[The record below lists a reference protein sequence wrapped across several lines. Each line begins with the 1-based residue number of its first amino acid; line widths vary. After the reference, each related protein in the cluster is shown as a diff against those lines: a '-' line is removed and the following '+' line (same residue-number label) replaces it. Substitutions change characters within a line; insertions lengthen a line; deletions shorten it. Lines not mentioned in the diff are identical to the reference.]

1 LVNVTSSY
9 ISTKNKKYL
18 KPTQI
23 HNLQFTHFN
32 NKSRSIKVRNVNQT
46 KETVLFFALYIVCFF
61 SHQMSCFVFIFSLN
75 SVPDEERQSLIR
87 TAETHI

>member
-1 LVNVTSSY
+1 MVIGKCNVQLYFHKEQKIPKT
-9 ISTKNKKYL
+9 
-18 KPTQI
+18 
-23 HNLQFTHFN
+23 THFN
-32 NKSRSIKVRNVNQT
+32 NKSRSIKVRNV